1 VATILQQCKVAR
13 QKMRK
18 GDRAEARALCLELLK
33 QQPFNLFAHRLLATM
48 AIESGNRE
56 AFQHFQQSALIDPR
70 DPLAEIGQA
79 VFAEQNRVTEGA
91 LKHFRRAAELDPK
104 DERIREEIERLGAE
118 FQETPLSR
126 GTERLA
132 QGDTEA
138 AVSVLREALA
148 NAPDDVSIKLT
159 MAEALWLQGATD
171 QAVVLA
177 MQVLSTHAQS
187 IAALMFLLAVESRR
201 GRALRIRELQTRA
214 EAIDPGFYLHTNL
227 ASVLGLTHSK

>member
-1 VATILQQCKVAR
+1 VATTIQQCKLAR
-13 QKMRK
+13 QKMRN

-56 AFQHFQQSALIDPR
+56 ALQHFQQSALIDPR

-79 VFAEQNRVTEGA
+79 VFAEQNGVTEGA
-91 LKHFRRAAELDPK
+91 LKHFRRAAELDPN
-104 DERIREEIERLGAE
+104 DERIREEIERLGGE
-118 FQETPLSR
+118 LQETSLSR
-126 GTERLA
+126 GTRHLA
-132 QGDTEA
+132 QGDSET
-138 AVSVLREALA
+138 AVSELREALA
-148 NAPDDVSIKLT
+148 SSPDDVSVKLT
-159 MAEALWLQGATD
+159 LAEALWLQGLTD

-201 GRALRIRELQTRA
+201 GRALRIRELQSRA
-214 EAIDPGFYLHTNL
+214 EAIDPGFHLHPNL
-227 ASVLGLTHSK
+227 ANVVGLTPSK